1 MHIFVHYVLLVKGEI
16 KNSAHSATLKV
27 LRYLNMQENKPT
39 FINLF
44 WTTDI
49 SENLMKAIASSSQ
62 KKTNTHICVYAI
74 KFCLQFHRVYGLSC
88 LPMNLWVFHELW
100 VKNFCNKLTLR
111 IGKIE
116 NLLLESMTV

>member
-44 WTTDI
+44 
-49 SENLMKAIASSSQ
+49 
-62 KKTNTHICVYAI
+62 
-74 KFCLQFHRVYGLSC
+74 
-88 LPMNLWVFHELW
+88 
-100 VKNFCNKLTLR
+100 
-111 IGKIE
+111 
-116 NLLLESMTV
+116 